1 MCTYNAIRIF
11 PNRDIV
17 VYKYLF
23 AKKQGGDKM
32 FWSPYYDFLFEV
44 GKTYE
49 TNTEI
54 ATSTPNKN
62 LVFPSVNGG
71 FFHSYMYYTDAK
83 HNAELAKYRLLACNP
98 GTVIGKFI
106 IPKDAIVLKGKDGN
120 CLYRDTYCSTKLKF
134 VGIVDK
140 PDRPEP
146 PSKPFFPTFI

>member
-1 MCTYNAIRIF
+1 MCTYNARRIF

-17 VYKYLF
+17 VYKYLVP
-23 AKKQGGDKM
+23 KKEGGDKM
-32 FWSPYYDFLFEV
+32 FWSPYYDFLFEK

-71 FFHSYMYYTDAK
+71 FFHSYMYYRDAK
-83 HNAELAKYRLLACNP
+83 INAEHAKYRSMSP
-98 GTVIGKFI
+98 VTVIGKFV

-120 CLYRDTYCSTKLKF
+120 WLYCDTYCSTKLKF
-134 VGIVDK
+134 VDIVNA
-140 PDRPEP
+140 PDRAESPVT
-146 PSKPFFPTFI
+146 KPYFPTFL